1 MVDYIIKRVFHVC
14 NNNVWN
20 TMYMEI
26 GCCISRILLK
36 SFGCFPRLFRMRGLH
51 PFPPHPVYFPC
62 PRVAMYWNDIKFFLQ
77 KSSSDIVRKDYK
89 FSVVIYA

>member
-36 SFGCFPRLFRMRGLH
+36 SFGCDPMLFRMRRLA
-51 PFPPHPVYFPC
+51 PVSFTHSLLPC
-62 PRVAMYWNDIKFFLQ
+62 LRVDGIGNVIKRGFMKQALD
-77 KSSSDIVRKDYK
+77 S
-89 FSVVIYA
+89 